1 MERRGQIGVFVI
13 IAIVI
18 VAIVVVF
25 LLFRDA
31 RLPGTEERETPQ
43 QFFSSCMESVVKPV
57 LAEIASQGGYRNP
70 EGFIV
75 YNETKVPY
83 LCYTSEYFKPCVIQ
97 QPDPLGNFERALN
110 DVLTAEAERCAS
122 EFERAFEQR
131 GYSVSRTTTRVNASF
146 VPGQLHLEV
155 AAPMT
160 LSRDV
165 SRTYK
170 TFDFAYGSEYYD
182 LLAIAT
188 SILDFEST
196 YGDSETTT
204 YLRYY
209 PDLKIQKTKLADG
222 SKIYTLSNIL
232 TDEHFTFATRSL
244 ALAAGYPPQ

>member
-18 VAIVVVF
+18 VAIVIVF
-25 LLFRDA
+25 VLMRDV

-43 QFFSSCMESVVKPV
+43 QFFSSCMESAVKPIV
-57 LAEIASQGGYRNP
+57 AEIADQGGYRNP

-75 YNETKVPY
+75 YNETKIPY
-83 LCYTSEYFKPCVIQ
+83 LCYTSEYFKPCIIQ
-97 QPDPLGNFERALN
+97 QHDPLGNFEHVLNEVLAL
-110 DVLTAEAERCAS
+110 EAERCAS
-122 EFERAFEQR
+122 EFESAFEAR
-131 GYSVSRTTTRVNASF
+131 GYSVSRADTKVNVSF
-146 VPGQLHLEV
+146 APRQLLLEI

-170 TFDFAYGSEYYD
+170 TFELSYKSEYYE

-204 YLRYY
+204 YMRYY
-209 PDLKIQKTKLADG
+209 PDLTIQKTKLSDG
-222 SKIYTLSNIL
+222 SKIYTLSNVV
-232 TDEHFTFATRSL
+232 TNERFTFATRSL
-244 ALAAGYPPQ
+244 ALAAGYLTQ

>member
-13 IAIVI
+13 IALVI
-18 VAIVVVF
+18 VAIVVAF
-25 LLFRDA
+25 MLFREV
-31 RLPGTEERETPQ
+31 RLPGQEERETPQ
-43 QFFSSCMESVVKPV
+43 QFFSSCMEVAVQPV
-57 LAEIASQGGYRNP
+57 LADIASQGGYRNP

-75 YNETKVPY
+75 YNETKIPY

-97 QPDPLGNFERALN
+97 QSDPLGNFERAISEALA
-110 DVLTAEAERCAS
+110 VEAERCAS
-122 EFERAFEQR
+122 EFETAFEAR
-131 GYSVSRTTTRVNASF
+131 GYRVSRSATRVNASF
-146 VPGQLHLEV
+146 APQQLRLEI

-170 TFDFAYGSEYYD
+170 TFDLSYKSEYYE

-209 PDLKIQKTKLADG
+209 PDLKIQKIKLSDG
-222 SKIYTLSNIL
+222 SKIYTLSNVVR
-232 TDEHFTFATRSL
+232 DESFTFATRSL
-244 ALAAGYPPQ
+244 AWAAGYPPQ